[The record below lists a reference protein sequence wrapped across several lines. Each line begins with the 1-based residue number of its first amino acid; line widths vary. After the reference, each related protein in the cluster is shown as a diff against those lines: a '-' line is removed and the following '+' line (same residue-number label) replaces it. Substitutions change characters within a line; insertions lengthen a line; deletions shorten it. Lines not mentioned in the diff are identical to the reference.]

1 MSTGEQRRSAR
12 ISELDARRAQQ
23 AKSQNKDKGTCEV
36 AIEDSSTGE
45 SDLNLKR
52 GRKKVKIRSVQDLD
66 VNTFGN
72 QVGNSG
78 YEDHQSKSAVTS
90 AGTGTALP
98 TGAKLE
104 LLLGVLMRRD
114 LYNIFAEPVDPD
126 EVKGYYDTIKE
137 PMDFGTISIKLSG
150 GSYKTLQEFE
160 HDVFLVSGNAM
171 VFNPSNTVYYREA
184 CAIRELAQKLFDAL
198 KTDPEN
204 FESVISIMNLGAGRR
219 IRSGAETLNSGSCNQ
234 PTSRI
239 ASKGRSF
246 FIRQYDQNDDERL
259 RQCQI
264 NFPFLVSTD
273 CREERSF
280 EKDQCGDDRPCDS
293 FLDNS
298 ESVVSS
304 VYESQKTTTKKTKL
318 SGAGYVSDSLTQ
330 FAKDTGSAAQLV
342 SGKKLQRCTTAKAFS
357 HHYQIP
363 YEASGY
369 KGIPNVSS
377 LDFLKNSTRSQNL
390 SGKMS
395 ISGDKV
401 NVQKALTFDI
411 NDTSCTGFVQSGAYG
426 GPNFT
431 TWNNARSNSNSF
443 ISNTIN
449 NDKNV
454 QKADASC
461 SHSKENPGNRKRKF
475 FEAVTVGENKSYQG
489 GIPNLS
495 TTLNTCRN
503 QDKCISS
510 SINKGKNFQMAE
522 GTTSN
527 PKRTPIDKFVE
538 AMKEGKNKSYQGGC
552 PNFSTTWDTGSKRNN
567 ISSSIDKGKNLQMA
581 VAISNPRE
589 TPVDRLRKLVETVRK
604 GEKKSS
610 QGGIPNSSTAW
621 DTGSNQDNISC
632 SVVSCSVD
640 KGKILQMAAAASNT
654 KETPVDQ
661 LIKFMEAVSKGEN
674 KSYQSGIPNFST
686 TCNIG
691 RGQDKFISSFVD
703 KGKNLQM
710 AAATSNCKETPAEQ
724 LMKLVEAVRKGENKS
739 YQCGIPSSSPTWNT
753 GSSQEKFISNS
764 DDNGKNL
771 QMAAATSNCKETP
784 AEQLMKLVEA
794 VKKGVKNSYRGGI
807 PSSSTTWNTGSSQE
821 KFISDSDDKG
831 KNLQM
836 AAATSNC
843 KETPADQLMKL
854 VEAVRK
860 GENKSYQCRIPSS
873 STTWNTGS
881 SQEKFISDS
890 DDKGKNLQMAEA
902 TSNCK
907 ETPADQLMKLVEA
920 VRKGEN
926 KSYQGGI
933 PNSSTTWNTGSSQD
947 TFMSSTDDKG
957 KNLQMAAATS
967 NCKETPVEQLMKLVE
982 AVRKGETRSQD
993 KFISSSDDKG
1003 KNLQMAEATSNCNV
1017 TDQLM
1022 KLVEAVRK
1030 WENMSYQGGIPNFP
1044 ATWNRSSNQEEFFSS
1059 SIDKGKNLQMAEA
1072 ISSSPKKTPVDPRIE
1087 FFESMKEEA
1096 TAWKKDLRDQGIQKS
1111 NSAPGLSG
1119 AGNSY
1124 FFSAE
1129 NGQSKQSVLSATI
1142 ERKNVPMVAMDPAS
1156 ILENVANIIGKTVQS
1171 LRAAAAVSKEHV
1183 TNQGTESTPSSTPLP
1198 VGGNSYSP
1206 APLNTGSNPGQSIPT
1221 ALFRGVNVQIPGRN
1235 HGSFIPTPMINGS
1248 NVQIPGRINPG
1259 NFIPTPMNRGMNG
1272 QRPGMTS
1279 SCPILQGTLP
1289 ARGRGVPPC
1298 APRQRFPPP
1307 ITGSSWNQACPI
1319 PGSDVN
1325 FPGGGL
1331 NRLQAVD
1338 NANYGGQFLR
1348 PGQTWIPRRPMQS
1361 QPPPIFAS
1369 SMQMLPRPPQV
1380 NFAGQ
1385 IPFPLWRGQ
1394 GTTAAANGQV
1404 IVNPSAMN
1412 MRYPNRDPRQN
1423 LSTGVPQYDNHGKN
1437 P

>member
-1 MSTGEQRRSAR
+1 MGASLGGELETGRIARKWLLTVYGGKGLAYLQVSIFVEADTGWTISNQQMGFQKSVAIMSTGEQRRSAR

-36 AIEDSSTGE
+36 AIEDSITGE

-66 VNTFGN
+66 VNTVGN
-72 QVGNSG
+72 QVGNSC

-160 HDVFLVSGNAM
+160 HDVFLVSRNAM
-171 VFNPSNTVYYREA
+171 VFNPSNTVYYRQA
-184 CAIRELAQKLFDAL
+184 CAIRDLAQKLFDAL

-239 ASKGRSF
+239 AS
-246 FIRQYDQNDDERL
+246 Q
-259 RQCQI
+259 
-264 NFPFLVSTD
+264 D

-280 EKDQCGDDRPCDS
+280 EKDRCGDNRPCDS
-293 FLDNS
+293 FLNNS
-298 ESVVSS
+298 QSVVSS
-304 VYESQKTTTKKTKL
+304 VYESQKTTKKTKL
-318 SGAGYVSDSLTQ
+318 SSVGYADRLTQ
-330 FAKDTGSAAQLV
+330 FAKDMGSAAQLV
-342 SGKKLQRCTTAKAFS
+342 SGKKLQRCTAAKAFN

-363 YEASGY
+363 NEASGH

-377 LDFLKNSTRSQNL
+377 LDFPKNSTSQNL

-411 NDTSCTGFVQSGAYG
+411 NDTSCTGFVQTGAYG
-426 GPNFT
+426 GTNFT
-431 TWNNARSNSNSF
+431 TWNNARNNSNRF

-495 TTLNTCRN
+495 TTLNTGRN
-503 QDKCISS
+503 QDKCISRS
-510 SINKGKNFQMAE
+510 NNKGKNFQMAE

-527 PKRTPIDKFVE
+527 PKQTPIDKFVE
-538 AMKEGKNKSYQGGC
+538 AMKEGESKSYQGGC
-552 PNFSTTWDTGSKRNN
+552 PNFSTTWDTGGMRDN

-604 GEKKSS
+604 GENKSS

-621 DTGSNQDNISC
+621 DTGSNQDDIS
-632 SVVSCSVD
+632 SSVD
-640 KGKILQMAAAASNT
+640 KGKILQMAVAASNT

-674 KSYQSGIPNFST
+674 KSYQIGIPNFSA

-691 RGQDKFISSFVD
+691 SGRDKFISSFVD

-710 AAATSNCKETPAEQ
+710 AAATSNCKETPAEK

-739 YQCGIPSSSPTWNT
+739 YQGGIPSSSPTWNT

-764 DDNGKNL
+764 DDKGKNL
-771 QMAAATSNCKETP
+771 QMAVATSNCKETP
-784 AEQLMKLVEA
+784 SE
-794 VKKGVKNSYRGGI
+794 
-807 PSSSTTWNTGSSQE
+807 
-821 KFISDSDDKG
+821 
-831 KNLQM
+831 
-836 AAATSNC
+836 
-843 KETPADQLMKL
+843 QLMKL

-860 GENKSYQCRIPSS
+860 GENKSYQGRIPSS

-890 DDKGKNLQMAEA
+890 DDKGKNLQMAVA

-907 ETPADQLMKLVEA
+907 ETPADELMKFVEA

-947 TFMSSTDDKG
+947 TFISSTDDKG

-967 NCKETPVEQLMKLVE
+967 NCKETPVEQLVELVE
-982 AVRKGETRSQD
+982 AVRKGENRSQD
-993 KFISSSDDKG
+993 KFISSSDDEG

-1030 WENMSYQGGIPNFP
+1030 GQNMSYQCGIPNFP
-1044 ATWNRSSNQEEFFSS
+1044 ATWNRDSNQEEFFSS

-1072 ISSSPKKTPVDPRIE
+1072 TCSSPKKTPVDPRIG

-1096 TAWKKDLRDQGIQKS
+1096 TALKKDLRDQGIQSS

-1129 NGQSKQSVLSATI
+1129 NGQSKQSVLSATN
-1142 ERKNVPMVAMDPAS
+1142 EGKNVPMVALDPAS

-1183 TNQGTESTPSSTPLP
+1183 ANQGTESTPSSTPLP

-1235 HGSFIPTPMINGS
+1235 LGSFIPTAMINGS
-1248 NVQIPGRINPG
+1248 NVQIPGINPG
-1259 NFIPTPMNRGMNG
+1259 NFIPTPMNRGMNV
-1272 QRPGMTS
+1272 QRSGMTS
-1279 SCPILQGTLP
+1279 SCPMMQGTLP
-1289 ARGRGVPPC
+1289 ARRRGVPPC
-1298 APRQRFPPP
+1298 APQQRFPPP
-1307 ITGSSWNQACPI
+1307 ITGSSWTQACPI

-1331 NRLQAVD
+1331 NRLQVVG
-1338 NANYGGQFLR
+1338 NANYGGPFLW

-1361 QPPPIFAS
+1361 QPLPIFAS

-1404 IVNPSAMN
+1404 IVNSSAMN

-1423 LSTGVPQYDNHGKN
+1423 LSTGVPQHDNHRKN